1 MPGTILTAG
10 DTIVNHIGR
19 VPHLTKFSFSE
30 LFPVFQS
37 RIGGARPAGRLG
49 EKRSCF
55 AEHVNS

>member
-10 DTIVNHIGR
+10 DTIVNQIGR

-37 RIGGARPAGRLG
+37 RVKVGGARPAGRLG
-49 EKRSCF
+49 EKLFC
-55 AEHVNS
+55 